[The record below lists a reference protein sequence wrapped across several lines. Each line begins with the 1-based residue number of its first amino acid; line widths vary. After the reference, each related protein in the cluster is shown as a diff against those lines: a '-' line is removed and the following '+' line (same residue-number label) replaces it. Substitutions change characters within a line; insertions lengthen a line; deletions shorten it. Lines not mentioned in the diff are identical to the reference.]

1 MPDIRRLGAL
11 VKPSE
16 TDKGDGKPFFLNFVT
31 RDVSKFSNSFKL
43 FLP

>member
-16 TDKGDGKPFFLNFVT
+16 TDKGDGEQFSHNFVT
-31 RDVSKFSNSFKL
+31 RDVSKFSNSSKL